1 MRFAGL
7 IAALI
12 LGADAQAL
20 PPNYPATLSGG
31 APCGS
36 CEAPEKL
43 SWKTVI
49 PPENEPGEPLI
60 ITGKVFQ
67 PDGKTPAQ
75 GMVLWVY
82 HTDRTGY
89 YNEKDDASHPRLK
102 GWMKIGADG
111 KYEFRTIRPGAYP
124 HRTTPAHIHA
134 HVYGPGYSERSIED
148 YWFKDDPRINEK
160 ELKNAAANGGH
171 PVIVELKR
179 GSDGVWRAER
189 DITLKAVND
198 EARRTNVE
206 GMTKP
211 EIRSSQTVFGH
222 SAFLRHSAFVIR
234 H

>member
-1 MRFAGL
+1 MRRVDSPAFMQMRFAGV
-7 IAALI
+7 IAVLI
-12 LGADAQAL
+12 LAAAARAV
-20 PPNYPATLSGG
+20 PPNYPPTLSGG

-36 CEAPEKL
+36 CNPPKEL

-60 ITGKVFQ
+60 MTGKVFQ

-89 YNEKDDASHPRLK
+89 YNEQDDASHPRLN

-111 KYEFRTIRPGAYP
+111 RYEFRTIRAGAYP

-148 YWFKDDPRINEK
+148 YWFKDDPRINDE
-160 ELKNAAANGGH
+160 ELKNAADNGGH
-171 PVIVELKR
+171 PSIVELKR
-179 GSDGVWRAER
+179 GSDGVWRGER
-189 DITLKAVND
+189 DITVKA
-198 EARRTNVE
+198 A
-206 GMTKP
+206 K
-211 EIRSSQTVFGH
+211 
-222 SAFLRHSAFVIR
+222 
-234 H
+234 

>member
-1 MRFAGL
+1 MKACFRSSLVLLASL
-7 IAALI
+7 SLATES
-12 LGADAQAL
+12 
-20 PPNYPATLSGG
+20 PENYPTALSGG

-36 CEAPEKL
+36 CDEPANL

-49 PPENEPGEPLI
+49 PPENEPGERLI

-82 HTDRTGY
+82 HTDRTGF

-111 KYEFRTIRPGAYP
+111 NYEFHTIRPGAYP

-148 YWFKDDPRINEK
+148 YWFKDDSRINEK

-179 GSDGVWRAER
+179 GSDGVWRGER
-189 DITLKAVND
+189 DITVKPRGKQGTAVYKPPAAKAAAPWVLNSLPNHLPG
-198 EARRTNVE
+198 ARIAR
-206 GMTKP
+206 
-211 EIRSSQTVFGH
+211 
-222 SAFLRHSAFVIR
+222 
-234 H
+234 

>member
-1 MRFAGL
+1 MQTPFTRSQLNRIGFLVALVVGTAG
-7 IAALI
+7 
-12 LGADAQAL
+12 GAQ
-20 PPNYPATLSGG
+20 PEKNYPPTLSGG

-36 CEAPEKL
+36 CNAPEKL
-43 SWKTVI
+43 SWKTVV
-49 PPENEPGEPLI
+49 PPENEKGEPLI

-67 PDGKTPAQ
+67 PDGKTPAE

-82 HTDRTGY
+82 HTDATGY

-160 ELKNAAANGGH
+160 ELKNASDGTDH
-171 PVIVELKR
+171 PFVVIIEVKR
-179 GSDGVWRAER
+179 GSDGVWRGQR
-189 DITLKAVND
+189 DITLKAV
-198 EARRTNVE
+198 
-206 GMTKP
+206 K
-211 EIRSSQTVFGH
+211 
-222 SAFLRHSAFVIR
+222 
-234 H
+234 